1 MACFQHFK
9 MLTVLSKGWFWWN
22 WICDRDSVFFI
33 HCTKPYSAY
42 GGNLPLLKYFLKLRK
57 KCAGRSLL
65 FEWKKIIFGCFLKIS
80 LQNHVPLPSY
90 SYFIKCF
97 WDGFLCSN
105 ICILLRFCDVF
116 MFTQICWFVYVLLL
130 VLCLYVYEMFT
141 LHCGIYEV
149 IMTSGDA
156 NLLLVVCL
164 YVYEMFVIHCGIYD
178 VIMTL
183 GDAILWFRLFL
194 RFWPFLN
201 RELTYLVL
209 F

>member
-22 WICDRDSVFFI
+22 WICNRDSVFFL
-33 HCTKPYSAY
+33 HYTKPYLAY

-105 ICILLRFCDVF
+105 LCILLRFCDVF

-141 LHCGIYEV
+141 MHCGIYEV

-178 VIMTL
+178 VITTL